1 MPIDKLFFRNH
12 RKEKFKLKTDIIR
25 LDIENPDTNKLKIAA
40 NVLGSGGIVA
50 FPTETVYGLGA
61 NALSE
66 KSVAKIYE
74 AKGRPSDNPLIV
86 HIAKKESLFELVRQ
100 VPDFLPALIERF
112 WPGPLTIVLKKSSIV
127 PDIITAGLDTVAV
140 RMPSHPVALEL
151 IRLSGIPV
159 AAPSANLSGRPSPTC
174 AQHVIEDLDGRVDV
188 IIDAG
193 KCDVGLESTVL
204 DLSSISPV
212 ILRPGG
218 ISFEELNEVIPL
230 ECGVTSNATS
240 KPKAPGMKYTHY
252 APKAGM
258 VLVVGETANM
268 LSRIKHLAGKYSSEG
283 INVGIMATEQTK
295 DSYGNEYCV
304 FSMGNRDKPETIA
317 ARLFATL
324 RSFDETDVG
333 IIISESLPEEGIG
346 SAIMNRLKKAA
357 GGNLD
362 RV

>member
-1 MPIDKLFFRNH
+1 
-12 RKEKFKLKTDIIR
+12 
-25 LDIENPDTNKLKIAA
+25 
-40 NVLGSGGIVA
+40 
-50 FPTETVYGLGA
+50 
-61 NALSE
+61 
-66 KSVAKIYE
+66 
-74 AKGRPSDNPLIV
+74 
-86 HIAKKESLFELVRQ
+86 
-100 VPDFLPALIERF
+100 
-112 WPGPLTIVLKKSSIV
+112 
-127 PDIITAGLDTVAV
+127 
-140 RMPSHPVALEL
+140 
-151 IRLSGIPV
+151 
-159 AAPSANLSGRPSPTC
+159 
-174 AQHVIEDLDGRVDV
+174 
-188 IIDAG
+188 
-193 KCDVGLESTVL
+193 
-204 DLSSISPV
+204 
-212 ILRPGG
+212 
-218 ISFEELNEVIPL
+218 SFEELNEVIPL
-230 ECGVTSNATS
+230 ECGVTPNTTT

-258 VLVVGETANM
+258 VLVVGETTGM

-317 ARLFATL
+317 SRLFATL